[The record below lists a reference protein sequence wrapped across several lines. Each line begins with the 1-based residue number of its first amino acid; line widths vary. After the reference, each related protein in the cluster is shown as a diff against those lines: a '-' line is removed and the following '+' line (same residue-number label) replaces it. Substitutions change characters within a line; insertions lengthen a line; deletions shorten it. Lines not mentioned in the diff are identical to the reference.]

1 MKEIREIKSNIYKI
15 AAVTDR
21 GQRLNK
27 LISPMYEEKANEMD
41 ELIGALKDF
50 SFEIS
55 ETLLSGEWELIFS
68 NVELFRSSPFFLAI
82 EKALNDEFKS
92 NLFLNYINCKL
103 DLLAYQLLGELL
115 KRLIL
120 TKKNIY
126 LLLTLQYLGSQQ
138 FLF

>member
-1 MKEIREIKSNIYKI
+1 MKEIGEIKSNIYKI

-27 LISPMYEEKANEMD
+27 LISPMYKEKANEMD
-41 ELIGALKDF
+41 ELIDALKDF

-55 ETLLSGEWELIFS
+55 EKLLSGEWELIFS

-82 EKALNDEFKS
+82 EKALNDEFKVIF
-92 NLFLNYINCKL
+92 FLNYINCKL
-103 DLLAYQLLGELL
+103 DPLAYQLLGELL

-120 TKKNIY
+120 TKKNLY
-126 LLLTLQYLGSQQ
+126 LLLTLQYLGSQP
-138 FLF
+138 FLS

>member
-1 MKEIREIKSNIYKI
+1 MREIEEIKTNIYKI

-27 LISPMYEEKANEMD
+27 LVAPMYEEKTNEMGD
-41 ELIGALKDF
+41 LIEALKSF

-55 ETLLSGEWELIFS
+55 EKSLSGEWELIFS

-92 NLFLNYINCKL
+92 KVFKSLNQFIHFNSFFLIHRRN
-103 DLLAYQLLGELL
+103 
-115 KRLIL
+115 
-120 TKKNIY
+120 
-126 LLLTLQYLGSQQ
+126 
-138 FLF
+138 